1 MMTISIIIPVYNVQ
15 DYIGSCL
22 DSIFAQEMEGVDI
35 ECILV
40 DDCSSDNSLHII
52 NKKLGEYRGNIHFI
66 IKQLES
72 NQGHCIA
79 RNKGIEVAKGEY
91 LLFVDAD
98 DHLET
103 DAISYF
109 SKNLHS
115 IEESSK
121 IDIIMGNAY
130 SRYSSMPIKPI
141 SDEQP
146 VLIDNVHEE
155 ALHKILAQEWFHT
168 SWNKMIKRDFLKENQ
183 LYFEPGIIN
192 EDLLWS
198 YLVFRKARQVL
209 YLPRVTY
216 IYEDNPQSITRT
228 SSQKI
233 AKIIRSRTIECNKI
247 LDTPPKRI
255 CQEYFYYLFFILM
268 RAINLFEL
276 NQQEV
281 LQLQDELYK
290 VRKRLLNEVWN
301 NGYYVIYA
309 FFLTSEKPYYNITRL
324 RLFRRYY
331 DRIAKFVVWL
341 SKLIHEPWFSRSKIS

>member
-98 DHLET
+98 DHLEVG
-103 DAISYF
+103 AISYF
-109 SKNLHS
+109 LENLHTF
-115 IEESSK
+115 EDSSK
-121 IDIIMGNAY
+121 IDLIMGNAF
-130 SRYSSMPIKPI
+130 SCYSSMPINPI
-141 SDEQP
+141 GNEQP
-146 VLIDNVHEE
+146 ILIDNVHEE
-155 ALHKILAQEWFHT
+155 ALHKILTREWIHT
-168 SWNKMIKRDFLKENQ
+168 SWNKMIKKEFLIENQ

-198 YLVFRKARQVL
+198 YLVFLNARQVL

-216 IYEDNPQSITRT
+216 TYEDNPQSISRT
-228 SSQKI
+228 SSQKK
-233 AKIIRSRTIECNKI
+233 AKKIRSRIIECNKI
-247 LDTPPKRI
+247 LDTPPHRI
-255 CQEYFYYLFFILM
+255 CQAYYSYLFYILIG
-268 RAINLFEL
+268 AINIFED
-276 NQQEV
+276 NRPEV
-281 LQLQDELYK
+281 LQLQEELYK
-290 VRKRLLNEVWN
+290 ARKRLLKEVRG
-301 NGYYVIYA
+301 NGYYIMYA
-309 FFLTSEKPYYNITRL
+309 FFLTSQKPYYYITKL
-324 RLFRRYY
+324 RFFRRYY
-331 DRIAKFVVWL
+331 DRIVKIVVGSSKF
-341 SKLIHEPWFSRSKIS
+341 IREPWFSHSNIS